1 LQQAI
6 AQKNSAAFSLKAA
19 YANFSPVLTGT
30 GGANKNGGN
39 WEPTGNQWNL
49 GLALTMPIFEG
60 GLRIAQV
67 KQAKATLDQLQENER
82 STKDSVVL
90 TLEQAWAALQDA
102 LENVDVQVKALV
114 ANEERSKIAQ
124 AQFAIGTISFD
135 NWIIIE
141 DNLVKSKRLLLDSQA
156 AALYAEANWI
166 QAKGETIEYE

>member
-1 LQQAI
+1 
-6 AQKNSAAFSLKAA
+6 
-19 YANFSPVLTGT
+19 
-30 GGANKNGGN
+30 
-39 WEPTGNQWNL
+39 
-49 GLALTMPIFEG
+49 MPIFEG

-90 TLEQAWAALQDA
+90 TLEQAWAALQNA